1 MDGFINLIKP
11 AGMTS
16 HDAVFMLRRILRTKK
31 IGHTGTLDPM
41 AMGVLPICLGKATR
55 AAEYLE
61 AEKKSYRCEML
72 LGYTS
77 DTGDIWGNVSKCGDK
92 THHTD
97 PEVTDIPEITYSIT
111 RKDTMRN
118 PSKEVSNAPNEACNL
133 PKEVSNALEETCNSP
148 NEACNSPAEA
158 HNPPDEAAFCE
169 AIKSMKGRQL
179 QQPPA
184 YSAVRKNGRR
194 LYEYER
200 DGIEIE
206 VEPKEVFIYEIKPVK
221 VLHEPGRAIF
231 DVECSKGTYVRTI
244 CEDIGRKLGT
254 NAIMTALIRTS
265 NGSFSI
271 EEAHTFE
278 EIIDTVAQQTGL
290 DYDGII
296 NPGKKPEPLELD
308 ISEFILKTCEML
320 GSLGKIVLNET
331 EFRKFVNGGKIA
343 PRKITSQEKNAR
355 NSDSK
360 FSNVYRVYSEDG
372 IFAGTAFFDKKRK
385 VFTPE
390 KVFFK

>member
-92 THHTD
+92 THHID
-97 PEVTDIPEITYSIT
+97 SEVTDIPEVTGSVVQ
-111 RKDTMRN
+111 KDIM
-118 PSKEVSNAPNEACNL
+118 CNL
-133 PKEVSNALEETCNSP
+133 PKEVSNSP

-158 HNPPDEAAFCE
+158 CNLPDEEAFRE

-194 LYEYER
+194 LYEYAR

-221 VLHEPGRAIF
+221 VFHEPGRAIF

-308 ISEFILKTCEML
+308 ISEFILKTGEML
-320 GSLGKIVLNET
+320 GGLGKIVLNET